1 MRREE
6 TPRIGV
12 QSKNKRKSG
21 RVRVAFEATYDFA
34 NAKSICLV
42 TDLSMTGASLKV
54 QQFFTE
60 GDVLTLIFKIPNMG
74 DFSLTSKVRHVRGGK
89 IGIEFL
95 SLNDTDRQ
103 VLTAYVNRETSRVLT
118 EFTQKK
124 KSMRMPGE

>member
-6 TPRIGV
+6 IPRIGV

-21 RVRVAFEATYDFA
+21 RVRVAFEAAYDFA
-34 NAKSICLV
+34 NARSVCLV

-60 GDVLTLIFKIPNMG
+60 GDVITLVFKIPNMG
-74 DFSLTSKVRHVRGGK
+74 DFKLMSKVRHVRGGK

-95 SLNDTDRQ
+95 SLTDSDRQ
-103 VLTAYVNRETSRVLT
+103 ILTEFVKRETSRVLH

-124 KSMRMPGE
+124 STMRLPGE